1 MFAKIASKKVKNNT
15 KNDWQSNAIYATI
28 SIVNFEKD
36 AIKKTG
42 VHWKI
47 NNKQYPLEFKPSGS
61 FL

>member
-1 MFAKIASKKVKNNT
+1 MASKKVKNNE
-15 KNDWQSNAIYATI
+15 KNDWQPNMIYAKI

-36 AIKKTG
+36 ATKKLE